1 MSDKKGYRTLLD
13 YKKTPR
19 LTGRGGVLGVF
30 FCAQKLFTLLLLQ
43 ESCRCVIIVVSNI

>member
-1 MSDKKGYRTLLD
+1 MSDNCGYRTLLD

-30 FCAQKLFTLLLLQ
+30 FVPKNCLDSSIARKLPLCYN
-43 ESCRCVIIVVSNI
+43 SGV